1 MKRIWKYISYLGT
14 DKDNRQQISR
24 AIILSNQ
31 LNFIMLLTA
40 FLLLAVTII
49 TQKFTHDTLYFGTLR
64 VAITMGLNLLNL
76 LLAMAGFTRL
86 SRLSLIFLPPVV
98 FLLGP
103 TLIGYVE
110 EEGYTY
116 YPYVLIAL
124 SVIPQLL
131 LDQKNE
137 KILLWISL
145 LFYFLLVVFIDT
157 IMVSFGEVYFPI
169 IDRIK
174 TFYPYYKLAHITI
187 FFFINSNIYY
197 LKILNFR
204 FESELD
210 LQNRKLDIQNQEL
223 KEQKEEIKRQKDE
236 LLNKE
241 IETWQ
246 NLFRIISHEIK
257 NSAIPITNLAGITK
271 QMLEDESGNILKPD
285 RIGEDVSRD
294 IHHSLKVIESRT
306 GALINF
312 VNATRSLTQLP
323 ETNIRR
329 ILIKELFDRITALF
343 QARFREEGL
352 SCITKVEPE
361 DLSVE
366 ADLELVEHVIINL
379 IINSLEAMQAST
391 EPQLSLKA
399 ISDISGRV
407 RISVSDNGPGIA
419 DEMID
424 KIFLPFFSTKASN
437 TGIGLSLSKQIMML
451 HNGRI
456 EVTNNPAS
464 GCTFNLIF

>member
-14 DKDNRQQISR
+14 HKDNGQQISR

>member
-14 DKDNRQQISR
+14 HKDNGQQISR

-223 KEQKEEIKRQKDE
+223 KEQKEEIKKQKDE